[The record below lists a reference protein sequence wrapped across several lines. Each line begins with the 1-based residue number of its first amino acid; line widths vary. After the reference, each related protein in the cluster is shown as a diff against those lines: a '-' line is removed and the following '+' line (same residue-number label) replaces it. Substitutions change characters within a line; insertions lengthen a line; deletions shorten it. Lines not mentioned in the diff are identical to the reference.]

1 LFEIEA
7 SPQGKRTIDKG
18 GPEMVLEV
26 LDKVHEL
33 EAASEELNATVSQ
46 QVAEIFEEA
55 EQPSK
60 VEDTKTKQWSYSV
73 PFAGV
78 RYYWY

>member
-1 LFEIEA
+1 M
-7 SPQGKRTIDKG
+7 IDEG
-18 GPEMVLEV
+18 GAEMVLEV

-33 EAASEELNATVSQ
+33 ETGSEELNATVSQ
-46 QVAEIFEEA
+46 QVVDILDEA
-55 EQPSK
+55 EQPLE
-60 VEDTKTKQWSYSV
+60 VEDTGIKQWSYSI